1 MFSLITKILP
11 SFKIW
16 INSRLLYFTFSH
28 IHQLPRLRNSAF
40 LNTIMMFKTS
50 LTMFMI
56 LCVIMSS
63 TRAGPLSYAV
73 CQTGC
78 NAVWV
83 ACVSAGGGVAG
94 VSTGGAGV
102 PAAILACNAT
112 NGVCMAMCAALL
124 LAPSP

>member
-1 MFSLITKILP
+1 
-11 SFKIW
+11 
-16 INSRLLYFTFSH
+16 
-28 IHQLPRLRNSAF
+28 
-40 LNTIMMFKTS
+40 MMFKTS

-102 PAAILACNAT
+102 PAAILACNAA
-112 NGVCMAMCAALL
+112 NGVCMTMCAALL